1 MYSLPSTAS
10 LACVS
15 GDGQSLKR
23 PASFPTA
30 EHVLVN
36 ASLTR
41 SGVLGVEKSAPP
53 RELAWNV
60 EDDLSQGSERYLLP
74 PRDGQEESALI
85 IHVGTSVTGSN
96 RSSRLLRQDETLE
109 RTARQ
114 SSKAVHP
121 LPTRSGKHL
130 LVSITASMPAI
141 ETVRNSKSPR
151 LELRTCLCCSS
162 SSFPKQAHLSKPV
175 HQLVPTGL
183 QKGCIAVL

>member
-85 IHVGTSVTGSN
+85 IHVGTRLN
-96 RSSRLLRQDETLE
+96 PRSRS
-109 RTARQ
+109 
-114 SSKAVHP
+114 
-121 LPTRSGKHL
+121 TRS
-130 LVSITASMPAI
+130 
-141 ETVRNSKSPR
+141 ED
-151 LELRTCLCCSS
+151 LEGNAEQQDSGRFHTRSAPC
-162 SSFPKQAHLSKPV
+162 
-175 HQLVPTGL
+175 
-183 QKGCIAVL
+183 